1 MAGWDTERG
10 LLQAE
15 VTQRRDE
22 GCEIPQWLRDAIGA
36 LPPVDDSAQTAPL
49 WEALGRL
56 APDAR
61 LADAEPNEL
70 AAIRTL
76 RPDGPRD
83 LDWRPG
89 DGELV
94 DRLHGAWT
102 GRAVGCALGKPVE
115 TPWYGMAVEAGRT
128 VGRAQIRSLLDA
140 QGAWPLSDYFSAAA
154 PDGHRPV
161 SCPASTRERIAYME
175 ADDDIHYTLI
185 ALGVLEETGPEF
197 EWSDVAW
204 SWSRHLPY
212 SAIYTAET
220 QAILNFWNRS
230 DRLGKLRRRS
240 GTSATPAWTRSHKNP
255 YREWIGAQIRSDG
268 WAWACAGKPELAA
281 EFAYRDV
288 CWTHTRNGIYGAMF
302 FAAVQAGAFVEHD
315 VRRLVDIGLSEIP
328 ADCRLARWIRA
339 AVTWW
344 DKAPDLEAALDR
356 MEGEPALRGM
366 SPVHTINNAVA
377 CVLALLYAEPQIDA
391 ATCAAVMTGLDTDCN
406 GATVGSVVG
415 AMTGLEAYRGR
426 MAARL
431 NDTLKP
437 AMVGFPDL
445 RMRELAERHA
455 AVWRRVDAWAGSRP
469 PTAGASP
476 GATRRSS

>member
-1 MAGWDTERG
+1 MPGWDSERG
-10 LLQAE
+10 LLEAE

-22 GCEIPQWLRDAIGA
+22 GCEVPGWLSDAVAA
-36 LPPVDDSAQTAPL
+36 LPAGDDGAESERL

-56 APDAR
+56 EPDAR
-61 LADAEPNEL
+61 LAGAEPNEL
-70 AAIRTL
+70 AAIRAL
-76 RPDGPRD
+76 RPGGPRD
-83 LDWRPG
+83 LAWRPSES
-89 DGELV
+89 ELV

-115 TPWYGMAVEAGRT
+115 TGYGMAVEAGRT
-128 VGRAQIRSLLDA
+128 VGRARIRSLLDA

-154 PDGHRPV
+154 PAGHRPL
-161 SCPASTRERIAYME
+161 SCPASTREAIAYME

-185 ALGVLEETGPEF
+185 ALRVLEERGPEF

-230 DRLGKLRRRS
+230 DRLGQLRGRS
-240 GTSATPAWTRSHKNP
+240 GTAATPAWTRSHRNP

-281 EFAYRDV
+281 EFAHRDAS
-288 CWTHTRNGIYGAMF
+288 WTHTRNGVYGAMF
-302 FAAVQAGAFVEHD
+302 FAAVQAAAFVEPD

-328 ADCRLARWIRA
+328 RECRLARWIGAVLAWRA
-339 AVTWW
+339 A
-344 DKAPDLEAALDR
+344 APDLEAALDR
-356 MEGEPALRGM
+356 MEGEPELRAM

-415 AMTGLEAYRGR
+415 AITGREAYRGR
-426 MAARL
+426 MALRL

-437 AMVGFPDL
+437 AVVGFQEL
-445 RMRELAERHA
+445 RMRDLAERHA
-455 AVWRRVDAWAGSRP
+455 AVWRRV
-469 PTAGASP
+469 
-476 GATRRSS
+476 

>member
-1 MAGWDTERG
+1 MAGWDSERG
-10 LLQAE
+10 LLEAE

-22 GCEIPQWLRDAIGA
+22 GCEVPQWVRDAVAA
-36 LPPVDDSAQTAPL
+36 LPSSDDGAETAQL
-49 WEALGRL
+49 WEALDGL

-61 LADAEPNEL
+61 LASAEPNEL
-70 AAIRTL
+70 AAIRAL

-83 LDWRPG
+83 LDWRPA
-89 DGELV
+89 DSELV
-94 DRLHGAWT
+94 DRLHGAWM

-128 VGRAQIRSLLDA
+128 VGRARIRGLLDA
-140 QGAWPLSDYFSAAA
+140 QGAWPLSDYFSADA
-154 PDGHRPV
+154 PDGHGPL

-185 ALGVLEETGPEF
+185 GLGVLEEVGPEF

-204 SWSRHLPY
+204 YWSRHLPY

-220 QAILNFWNRS
+220 QAILNFWNSS
-230 DRLGKLRRRS
+230 DRLGKLRGRS
-240 GTSATPAWTRSHKNP
+240 GTAATPAWTRSHRNP

-281 EFAYRDV
+281 EFAHRDAS
-288 CWTHTRNGIYGAMF
+288 WTHTRNGVYGAMF
-302 FAAVQAGAFVEHD
+302 FAAVQAAAFVEPD
-315 VRRLVDIGLSEIP
+315 VRRLIDIGLSEIP
-328 ADCRLARWIRA
+328 RDCRLARWIGAALAWRA
-339 AVTWW
+339 E
-344 DKAPDLEAALDR
+344 APNLEAALDR
-356 MEGEPALRGM
+356 MEGEPELRAM

-377 CVLALLYAEPQIDA
+377 CVLALLYADPQIDA

-415 AMTGLEAYRGR
+415 AMTGRAAYRGL
-426 MAARL
+426 MATRL
-431 NDTLKP
+431 NDTLRP
-437 AMVGFPDL
+437 AMVGFQDL
-445 RMRELAERHA
+445 RMRDLAERHA

-469 PTAGASP
+469 IGAS
-476 GATRRSS
+476 